1 MISEYTKQRAIDAA
15 DVYDVLSDFLHDL
28 RKKGSSYTC
37 CCPFHSERSASFTV
51 NPARNRWHCFGCGKS
66 GDSVEFLRE
75 HENMSFSEAIEYLC
89 RKYSIP
95 IEYEK
100 KERTQEETELHKKKE
115 SMLIALSIVQEF
127 FVEQLQADTAEAQ
140 QARSYAYGRWGE
152 EYCKEFGVG
161 YAPKSSQP
169 LLDFVKKRALSIPLL
184 IEAGVI
190 STSERGEYAFMRE
203 RVTLPIRGDWG
214 KVIAWTGRYIG
225 ENDKVGKYMNPSNS
239 IVFEKSESLF
249 GLDSAKRQCVKT
261 GQFIVVEG
269 APDVMRL
276 QLVGLTEAVA
286 PLGTALTDKHLAK
299 LYRYCKTIR
308 FIPDSDPPKGAVWS
322 PGISAVMK
330 NGKLAMQKGFDVYVR
345 EIPRTKEDDTDGVKY
360 DPDSYITDISVYQQ
374 LIDTPFPEWLL
385 LKYDIKNCPRDRQRE
400 IVNEIAGLIVLIDD
414 KLKRDFCIDS
424 LSRIFGKPKMW
435 REAITEVMR
444 EMRESAAEE
453 SPAFD
458 KKEMMLLKKHGI
470 IIRNNMYYVP
480 AKDDGI
486 ERLSNFILRPLFH
499 LPDSNTRSFIIINE
513 YGYEKKISVPQDK
526 FSSCQAFGTFIER
539 EGCFVWLGK
548 PEKWNKIKEYLYTIT
563 PLARTIKQLGYHPE
577 SGCFAFADGL
587 HDGKTFHP
595 VDELGMVSLGG
606 CHYKLRA
613 FASENSDKE
622 LYEKML
628 KYSCGN
634 TDTLHSFVQRLI
646 TVFGEGAKVAFAWAL
661 AVFFRDIIFEVES
674 YFPLLNIFG
683 LRGSGKTNLA
693 MALTSLFYVMKDDP
707 AKLTNTTIASL
718 NLMFPIFSNSILV
731 LDEYTN
737 LLSDSKMELLKGL
750 YGGTGNTKTEQNGD
764 NEREVVKKKV
774 PCGLLFTGQHQPNHD
789 TALFTRCVHL
799 TYFRTVFSN
808 EENDAFRSLM
818 EAAKLGNAHLLM
830 PLLLVRD
837 HFKNS
842 YQAMFKAT
850 RSEMVQRLG
859 TLRPDDRLLNNWVCI
874 LAVFRILE
882 TYIDVPL
889 TYSEMF
895 DVCFRG
901 LCAQNADNIKVSETN
916 DFWSKISSLH
926 TQGKVIDGT
935 HFKIVY
941 TSSFRAEGSTDTIN
955 FGRNRALIYL
965 NWNAT
970 QSFFEARAGVN
981 QMKFDQSALDS
992 YLKNSE
998 FFLGFKQ
1005 KRFSI
1010 LEPNGI
1016 KSVVVEDQKRKTPT
1030 KNVRAYVFD
1039 YESLKAVANI
1049 DLETRL
1055 QVEGFDE
1062 PDEDNVEETPPQ
1074 TPSPASLFP
1083 PSEEEELPF

>member
-15 DVYDVLSDFLHDL
+15 EVHDVLSDFLHDL
-28 RKKGSSYTC
+28 RKNGTVYKC
-37 CCPFHSERSASFTV
+37 CCPFHSERTPSFTV
-51 NPARNRWHCFGCGKS
+51 NPARNRWHCFGCGKG

-75 HENMSFSEAIEYLC
+75 HQNMSFSEAIEYLC

-100 KERTQEETELHKKKE
+100 KERTQEETDRFKKKE
-115 SMLIALSIVQEF
+115 SLLIALSIVQEF
-127 FVEQLQADTAEAQ
+127 FVEQLQADSAEAQ

-152 EYCKEFGVG
+152 DYCKEFGVG

-169 LLDFVKKRALSIPLL
+169 LFDFVKKRALPLPLL

-190 STSERGEYAFMRE
+190 SNGERGEYAFMRQ

-225 ENDKVGKYMNPSNS
+225 ESDKVGKYMNPPNS
-239 IVFEKSESLF
+239 MVFEKSESLF
-249 GLDSAKRQCVKT
+249 GLDSAKKQCTRT

-299 LYRYCKTIR
+299 LYRHCKTLR

-322 PGISAVMK
+322 PGVAAVMK

-345 EIPRTKEDDTDGVKY
+345 EIPRTKEDDADGVKY
-360 DPDSYITDISVYQQ
+360 DPDSYITDISLYQQ
-374 LIDTPFPEWLL
+374 LTDIPFPEWLL
-385 LKYDIKNCPRDRQRE
+385 LKYDIKKCPQDRQRE
-400 IVNEIAGLIVLIDD
+400 IVAEIAGLLVLIED
-414 KLKRDFCIDS
+414 KLQRDFCIEN

-435 REAITEVMR
+435 KDAIREVMR
-444 EMRESAAEE
+444 SMQASSADET
-453 SPAFD
+453 PAFD
-458 KKEMMLLKKHGI
+458 QKEIMLLKKHGI

-480 AKDDGI
+480 AKDEGI
-486 ERLSNFILRPLFH
+486 ERLSNFILRPLYH
-499 LPDSNTRSFIIINE
+499 LPDANTRSFIIINE
-513 YGYEKKISVPQDK
+513 YGYEKKISVPQEK
-526 FSSCQAFGTFIER
+526 FSSCQAFGTLIER

-563 PLARTIKQLGYHPE
+563 PLARTIRQLGYHPE

-595 VDELGMVSLGG
+595 VDELGMVSYGG
-606 CHYKLRA
+606 YHYKLRA
-613 FASENSDKE
+613 FASENKDKE

-628 KYSCGN
+628 KYSHDN
-634 TDTLHSFVQRLI
+634 TDTLHTFVQRLI
-646 TVFGEGAKVAFAWAL
+646 TVFGEGAKIAFAWAL
-661 AVFFRDIIFEVES
+661 AVLFRDIIFETDGT
-674 YFPLLNIFG
+674 FPLLNIFG

-693 MALTSLFYVMKDDP
+693 LAITSLYYVMKDDP

-737 LLSDSKMELLKGL
+737 LLSDSKMELLKGI
-750 YGGTGNTKTEQNGD
+750 YGGTGNTKTEQTDD
-764 NEREVVKKKV
+764 NEREVVKKRV

-808 EENDAFRSLM
+808 EENEAFRNLM

-830 PLLLVRD
+830 PLLPLRE
-837 HFKNS
+837 HFRNS
-842 YQAMFKAT
+842 YKAMYSAT

-882 TYIDVPL
+882 TSMDVPL
-889 TYSEMF
+889 TYNEMF
-895 DVCFRG
+895 EVCFRG

-916 DFWSKISSLH
+916 DFWSRISSLH
-926 TQGKVIDGT
+926 TQGKIIDGT

-941 TSSFRAEGSTDTIN
+941 ASSFRAEGKKECIN

-965 NWNAT
+965 NWNAVQT
-970 QSFFEARAGVN
+970 FFDARSGVN
-981 QMKFDQSALDS
+981 QMKFDQKALES
-992 YLKNSE
+992 YLQNSE
-998 FFLGFKQ
+998 FFIGYKQ

-1016 KSVVVEDQKRKTPT
+1016 KSVVVEDQRRKTPT

-1039 YESLKAVANI
+1039 YESLRAVANI
-1049 DLETRL
+1049 DLETKL
-1055 QVEGFDE
+1055 MIDGFEE
-1062 PDEDNVEETPPQ
+1062 PDEEETEPPAP
-1074 TPSPASLFP
+1074 TPPTTASLFP
-1083 PSEEEELPF
+1083 DREEETPF